1 MCTVVVSLEPT
12 AAAPLLLLGIRDE
25 FAARPWLPPA
35 RHWSPGGSGGM
46 ASPQDGARP
55 QDGTRPGTRSQLI
68 GGRDVQAGGTW
79 LAVHPDVPRVSCVL
93 NGRGELAAQLTR
105 RSRGELPLRG
115 AQEGTTALARLRDDP
130 EALASYDPFHL
141 VCADMSEVSVL
152 SWNGSQAA
160 LTALGPG
167 THMITNAGLDENDPK
182 VGYYGARF
190 AAHRPDADPAASA
203 QRAWKPW
210 LALLNEDALPATDP
224 RAIRVRRELPDGRVW
239 GTSSVSLIALTR
251 TGLRYDFQPVPGDLE
266 PVKI

>member
-1 MCTVVVSLEPT
+1 MCTVVVSLEPA

-35 RHWSPGGSGGM
+35 RHWPGSP
-46 ASPQDGARP
+46 
-55 QDGTRPGTRSQLI
+55 LI

-93 NGRGELAAQLTR
+93 NGRGELAPQLTR

-115 AQEGTTALARLRDDP
+115 AQEGTAALAKLHDDP
-130 EALASYDPFHL
+130 EALARYDPFHL
-141 VCADMSEVSVL
+141 VCADISGVSVL
-152 SWNGSQAA
+152 SWSGSQAT

-182 VGYYGARF
+182 VGYFGARF
-190 AAHRPDADPAASA
+190 AAHRPDADPDADPDASA
-203 QRAWKPW
+203 QRAWEPW

-239 GTSSVSLIALTR
+239 GTSSVSLVALAR
-251 TGLRYDFQPVPGDLE
+251 TDLRYDFQPVPGDPA
-266 PVKI
+266 PVNI